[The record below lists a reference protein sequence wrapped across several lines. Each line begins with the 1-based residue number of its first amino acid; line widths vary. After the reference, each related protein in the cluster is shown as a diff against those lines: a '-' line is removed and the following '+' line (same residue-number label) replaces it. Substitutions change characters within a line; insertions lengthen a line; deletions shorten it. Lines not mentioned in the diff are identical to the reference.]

1 MRAPGLSV
9 PRALARGLA
18 RSTGSSLD
26 GERRSPTP
34 TRMSSGLKAGLEK
47 RASHLKVQLAADELK
62 REEYRSAGRQA
73 LDLADNILQSV
84 EQSLDSDSGAM
95 SSRPARNPLP
105 PIRVAANRPDT
116 AEG

>member
-1 MRAPGLSV
+1 M
-9 PRALARGLA
+9 
-18 RSTGSSLD
+18 D

-34 TRMSSGLKAGLEK
+34 TRAMSSGLKAGLEK

>member
-1 MRAPGLSV
+1 MRAPGLM
-9 PRALARGLA
+9 RALALA
-18 RSTGSSLD
+18 RSTAPQVWTESD
-26 GERRSPTP
+26 AHRR
-34 TRMSSGLKAGLEK
+34 RRAMSSGLKAGLEK

>member
-1 MRAPGLSV
+1 
-9 PRALARGLA
+9 
-18 RSTGSSLD
+18 
-26 GERRSPTP
+26 
-34 TRMSSGLKAGLEK
+34 MSSGLKAGLEK

-84 EQSLDSDSGAM
+84 EQSLANDSDSGAM